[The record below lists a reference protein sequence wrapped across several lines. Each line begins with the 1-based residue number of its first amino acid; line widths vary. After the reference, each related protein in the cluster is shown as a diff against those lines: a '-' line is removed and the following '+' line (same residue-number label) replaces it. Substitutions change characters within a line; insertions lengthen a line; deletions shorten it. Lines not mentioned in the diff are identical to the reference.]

1 MKIGIALGGGG
12 AKGLAHIGV
21 IKVLEEHGIFP
32 HLISGTSIGALIGA
46 LYLLRGNI
54 HAVEEYAMSFE
65 SSTLYPYLAPRPSS
79 SGLISEKRIQTFL
92 NGLLGD
98 KRIEDLDRPFYC
110 PATDIRRGREVLFD
124 RGSLQQAVRASISIP
139 VIFKPVLLRKSYL
152 VDGGLINPV
161 PVDILKKNGADFTIA
176 VNVIT
181 QRPLRPRRRKKANA
195 KEKLLL
201 ARLDDFLSRKLIS
214 GRADEEPNLIEAF
227 LSTIEIMQEKLIAA
241 RLKNDAPDVIIH
253 VDTQD
258 FKLFEFYRPA
268 AIISRGEETARREI
282 KTVLRC
288 WQKRQAEDK
297 IKRN

>member
-282 KTVLRC
+282 KNVLRR
-288 WQKRQAEDK
+288 WQKRRAEDK
-297 IKRN
+297 IKKN

>member
-21 IKVLEEHGIFP
+21 IKVLEEYGIFP
-32 HLISGTSIGALIGA
+32 HIVSGTSIGALIGA

-98 KRIEDLDRPFYC
+98 KRIEDLDRPFFC

-282 KTVLRC
+282 KTVLRR

>member
-1 MKIGIALGGGG
+1 MKTGIALGGGG

-21 IKVLEEHGIFP
+21 IKVLEEHGISP
-32 HLISGTSIGALIGA
+32 NIISGTSIGALIGA

-54 HAVEEYAMSFE
+54 HAVEEYALSFE

-79 SGLISEKRIQTFL
+79 SGLISEKRIQVFL
-92 NGLLGD
+92 NGILGD

-110 PATDIRRGREVLFD
+110 PATDIRRGRELMFD

-139 VIFKPVLLRKSYL
+139 VIFKPVLLRKRYL

-161 PVDILKKNGADFTIA
+161 PVDVLKKNGADFTIA

-181 QRPLRPRRRKKANA
+181 QRPLRQRPRKKASA

-201 ARLDDFLSRKLIS
+201 ARLDEFLSRKLFS
-214 GRADEEPNLIEAF
+214 SRLDEEPNLIETF
-227 LSTIEIMQEKLIAA
+227 LATLEIMQQKLIAA
-241 RLKNDAPDVIIH
+241 RLQNDAPDVIIH
-253 VDTQD
+253 IDTQD

-268 AIISRGEETARREI
+268 AIIRRGEETARREI
-282 KTVLRC
+282 KAVFSR
-288 WQKRQAEDK
+288 WQKRLAEYK
-297 IKRN
+297 AKN